1 MGGLARPGRAQPIV
15 GVPLGTSRGTQRD
28 THSVITRGL
37 RPERLAGRMG
47 VAAERGGAGRGEAT
61 AAPGAAQG
69 RQLVWMSRYPQRGG
83 CNGTSTAPWPAA

>member
-47 VAAERGGAGRGEAT
+47 VAAERGRGEAGHGR
-61 AAPGAAQG
+61 AGAAQG
-69 RQLVWMSRYPQRGG
+69 RRLVWMSRYPQRGG
-83 CNGTSTAPWPAA
+83 CNGTSTAPWPVA